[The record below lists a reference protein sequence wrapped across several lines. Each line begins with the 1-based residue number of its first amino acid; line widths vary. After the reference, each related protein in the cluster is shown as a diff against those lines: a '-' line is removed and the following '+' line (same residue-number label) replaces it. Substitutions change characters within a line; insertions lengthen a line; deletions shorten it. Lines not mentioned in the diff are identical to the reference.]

1 MRELG
6 FCPKITSGQLFDG
19 SFSNLRCEYSLQYYS
34 GFSTTTDSF
43 KTLDGILHLKSK
55 TLMWLLAS

>member
-6 FCPKITSGQLFDG
+6 FCPKITSGQLCDD

-43 KTLDGILHLKSK
+43 KTLNGILHL
-55 TLMWLLAS
+55 